1 MSPSG
6 CADAVRR
13 DELKRIAT
21 GAKEHFGSTPDVY
34 VPGAGVFEP
43 VRILVHEFYTM
54 MLTTM

>member
-6 CADAVRR
+6 CADAVCR
-13 DELKRIAT
+13 DELNRIVT

-43 VRILVHEFYTM
+43 VRILVHVFYEM
-54 MLTTM
+54 MLIAL